1 MGCCGKKVKQIA
13 EGFTTLLADKVRG
26 EDTHSFTKDR
36 IYECNMCN
44 LSIKNQK
51 GKGLFCK
58 LCWCYIE
65 AATRVKS
72 KKCPIGK
79 WKE

>member
-1 MGCCGKKVKQIA
+1 MGCCGKKAKQIV
-13 EGFTTLLADKVRG
+13 EGYTTLVIDKVKRQ
-26 EDTHSFTKDR
+26 DTHAFTKDR
-36 IYECNMCN
+36 IRTCSKCE
-44 LSIKNQK
+44 LSTK
-51 GKGLFCK
+51 GGLFCK